1 MALKVLLVRH
11 ALAEEREVFRQ
22 TGLPDSARPLVVRG
36 ERQMKEMAKA
46 LRQLVDGVDII
57 GTSPYVRARQT
68 ADILQ
73 KYFKR
78 AGLFEMQELTP
89 QTSPLKTLRA
99 IQKIGRA
106 EMVIL
111 VGHEPHLGR
120 FLSFVLTGSTR
131 NLFDIKK
138 GGAALIEFSGR
149 IEKKQAKLKC
159 FLQPSQV
166 KKIRRK

>member
-1 MALKVLLVRH
+1 MSLKVFIVRH
-11 ALAEEREVFRQ
+11 ALAEDRDVFQ
-22 TGLPDSARPLVVRG
+22 KTNLPDSARPLLPKG
-36 ERQMKEMAKA
+36 EKQMQEMAKA
-46 LRQLVDGVDII
+46 IKKMVGQVDLIA
-57 GTSPYVRARQT
+57 TSPYLRAQQT

-73 KYFKR
+73 KTFKR
-78 AGLFEMQELTP
+78 AGVFEMQELTP
-89 QTSPLKTLRA
+89 GASVLKTLRA

-106 EMVIL
+106 ETILL

-138 GGAALIEFSGR
+138 GGVALIEFANR
-149 IEKKQAKLKC
+149 IDKKQAKLKC

-166 KKIRRK
+166 KKIKRK